1 MISFLLCFFR
11 EILLIII
18 TNQVDAVFLQ
28 QLWSKL
34 YRHFGRRSCVVMVL
48 DVVQSLVKL
57 SFAIQLNQR
66 AVHHSSATS
75 HCLMDAVLAICYQ
88 YVCMR
93 FFVALVSNLWI
104 KIREVVKSYTVDV
117 IISSNRVLVLVSCH
131 KGSSSLSVR
140 RAMVDEESKSLWLF
154 FFRCLTWCFVLG
166 G

>member
-1 MISFLLCFFR
+1 MISFLLCFFG

-57 SFAIQLNQR
+57 SFAIQLNR
-66 AVHHSSATS
+66 HPVHHSSATS

-88 YVCMR
+88 YV
-93 FFVALVSNLWI
+93 
-104 KIREVVKSYTVDV
+104 
-117 IISSNRVLVLVSCH
+117 
-131 KGSSSLSVR
+131 
-140 RAMVDEESKSLWLF
+140 
-154 FFRCLTWCFVLG
+154 
-166 G
+166 